1 MQGSWLDLEAPKG
14 APGLE
19 TSDVE
24 TSQRRRQRVLTTRQP
39 CRFQNQQKS
48 EAKALMKLI
57 VLGWVGCFCW
67 IYFHLS
73 AFVPS
78 AVWNRGAHQRR
89 KVKSLLRETLKR
101 DCFFFF

>member
-19 TSDVE
+19 ISDVE
-24 TSQRRRQRVLTTRQP
+24 TSQRRRQCVLTTRQP

-57 VLGWVGCFCW
+57 FFGGGGWVGGWDVFVGFISICLL
-67 IYFHLS
+67 LS
-73 AFVPS
+73 RPLSGTEELIS
-78 AVWNRGAHQRR
+78 AE
-89 KVKSLLRETLKR
+89 K
-101 DCFFFF
+101 